1 MGTENTLSLGLMLR
15 VPEVKAF
22 HTQFQIQAFFF
33 FFFTLIQTSLLRT
46 SARSFFFKLTGNIC
60 KMNVFENFPPDS
72 SGIIS
77 SLKM

>member
-33 FFFTLIQTSLLRT
+33 FFYFNTDIF
-46 SARSFFFKLTGNIC
+46 AENIC
-60 KMNVFENFPPDS
+60 KVIFF
-72 SGIIS
+72 
-77 SLKM
+77 